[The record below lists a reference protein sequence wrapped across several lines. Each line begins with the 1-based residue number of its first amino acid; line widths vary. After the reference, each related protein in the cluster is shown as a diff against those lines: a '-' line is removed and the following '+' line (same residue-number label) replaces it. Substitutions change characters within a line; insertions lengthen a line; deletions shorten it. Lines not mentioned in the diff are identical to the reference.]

1 MLITALF
8 SLLSGFISTISN
20 IFPTFDLQTPYNTN
34 IKPIIDWLAGNIQ
47 IFGYFLAFDHL
58 MIAISPVLL
67 YIIISTI
74 INNIS
79 IIKTLVKWW

>member
-1 MLITALF
+1 MLISFLF

-20 IFPTFDLQTPYNTN
+20 IFPTFDLQTPYNAN
-34 IKPIIDWLAGNIQ
+34 ISPVLQWLGGTIQ
-47 IFGYFLAFDHL
+47 IFGYFLALDHL
-58 MIAISPVLL
+58 IFAISPVLAFVSVRL
-67 YIIISTI
+67 I